1 MTSSPAQPEDKPL
14 AEQRKQTEAELEAI
28 RQQLKGLQASDPTD
42 QATGPDQAAMA
53 DLEERRR
60 LLNVIMYF
68 KNEKLWR
75 LDELLSL
82 KKNKPP
88 AIGDDPLV
96 KALGTTPPYHVLQ
109 VDALRDELDSMK
121 ERHHWLQNVLHT
133 GTTVSLVVDV
143 AVPTPARYTIE
154 RTVPHPPV
162 VRDSSGTVTTLRPED
177 VVRSLEIFGQHE
189 LAELARDVLLRHRA
203 GRERLHQVAR
213 LVQNAVERVVRSIDQ
228 Q

>member
-1 MTSSPAQPEDKPL
+1 MQGAPLFFETIHQRADGSQIPVEILSSFLELNGQHLSAGYIRDIS
-14 AEQRKQTEAELEAI
+14 QRKQTEAELEAI

-82 KKNKPP
+82 KKSKPP

-109 VDALRDELDSMK
+109 VDALRDELDPRM
-121 ERHHWLQNVLHT
+121 
-133 GTTVSLVVDV
+133 
-143 AVPTPARYTIE
+143 
-154 RTVPHPPV
+154 
-162 VRDSSGTVTTLRPED
+162 DS
-177 VVRSLEIFGQHE
+177 H
-189 LAELARDVLLRHRA
+189 
-203 GRERLHQVAR
+203 
-213 LVQNAVERVVRSIDQ
+213 
-228 Q
+228 